1 MYTAHSMLRSPP
13 PPYCKGQLA
22 TMDIISAHYYEVGA
36 AIDCNVLNLE
46 IYGSDIHL
54 SAAPFLPLLPAG
66 SAVPLTATVVTPS
79 HVFVPPPTFIM
90 TNFSH
95 HKDSDE
101 EWFSPPFY
109 SHIGGYKMCLGVG
122 ANGWGH
128 GTGTHVSVVNNLM
141 RGEYDD
147 NLLWPFRGEIT
158 FQLINRRADEGH
170 VEHTIPFDDSAP
182 DSVTCRVMEGER
194 APDGGWGPAKFI
206 PHCALQCNESWNT
219 EYLCKSDSL
228 EFRVTR
234 VKVAERLPVLTAQQ
248 PSSGGEGVAPGKH
261 SKTELELE
269 YEITPT
275 KKVERATGET
285 ELASKT
291 SSVGG
296 EGGVTRTHIT
306 SALQPSSDWTQTD
319 MPVPPVTMVMRGFI
333 SWKMRDLRWFCPSFY
348 SHIGG
353 YKMCLGVDANGD
365 GSAADTHVTVAVY
378 LVRGEY
384 DDNLVWPFRG
394 DVTLH
399 LVNRKVDEGHVERTA
414 HFNDSTPDVG
424 AGRVMEGERAP
435 RGQGWAQF
443 ISHSALG
450 YGRNTKFFDK
460 DALEFRVTS
469 VKVYSS

>member
-1 MYTAHSMLRSPP
+1 MWVWPLI
-13 PPYCKGQLA
+13 
-22 TMDIISAHYYEVGA
+22 TMCPI
-36 AIDCNVLNLE
+36 LE
-46 IYGSDIHL
+46 NYGSDIHL

-79 HVFVPPPTFIM
+79 HVFVPPSTFIM

-95 HKDSDE
+95 LKDNGKG
-101 EWFSPPFY
+101 WYSPPFY
-109 SHIGGYKMCLGVG
+109 SHIGGYKMCLRVD
-122 ANGWGH
+122 ANGWGD
-128 GTGTHVSVVNNLM
+128 GTGTHVSAANYLM

-147 NLLWPFRGEIT
+147 DLLWPFRGEIT

-170 VEHTIPFDDSAP
+170 VEYTTPFN
-182 DSVTCRVMEGER
+182 DSVPDKVACRVMEGER
-194 APDGGWGPAKFI
+194 VPRGWGTDKFI
-206 PHCALQCNESWNT
+206 PHSALRCNESWNT
-219 EYLCKSDSL
+219 EYLCRSDSL

-248 PSSGGEGVAPGKH
+248 PSSGEEGVAPGKH
-261 SKTELELE
+261 SKRELE
-269 YEITPT
+269 YVATPT
-275 KKVERATGET
+275 KKVERAAGET

-319 MPVPPVTMVMRGFI
+319 TPIPPVTMVMRGFI
-333 SWKMRDLRWFCPSFY
+333 SWKMRGLTWSSPSFY

-353 YKMCLGVDANGD
+353 YKMCLAVDANGD
-365 GSAADTHVTVAVY
+365 GPGAGTHVSVFVF
-378 LVRGEY
+378 LMRGEY
-384 DDNLVWPFRG
+384 DDSLVWPFRG

-399 LVNRKVDEGHVERTA
+399 LVNRKTDEGHVEGTILL
-414 HFNDSTPDVG
+414 NDSTSDEV

-435 RGQGWAQF
+435 CGLGQDKF

-450 YGRNTKFFDK
+450 YGRNTDFLDK
-460 DALEFRVTS
+460 DTLEFRVTS
-469 VKVYSS
+469 VKVHSS